1 VKIAI
6 IGSREM
12 SEYGKRM
19 VGWIISNLEGR
30 EVEIVSIGVRG
41 CNEEVERKARAKGIK
56 IEMLRGINFEELNY
70 KLAREAEVLIIVE
83 GGEKSGTM
91 LVARNFVEEN
101 KEVWVIPGRVGDV
114 NSWVPHFL
122 IKNGAGLLGSQEDFD
137 LIFDK

>member
-1 VKIAI
+1 MKIAI

-19 VGWIISNLEGR
+19 VGWIISNIKDR
-30 EVEIVSIGVRG
+30 KVSLLSIKVRG
-41 CNEEVERKARAKGIK
+41 CNEEIERVAKREGVE
-56 IEMLRGINFEELNY
+56 IEMLKGNNFEELNY
-70 KLAREAEVLIIVE
+70 RLAKEAEVLIIIE

-101 KEVWVIPGRVGDV
+101 KEVWVIPGRAGDK
-114 NSWVPHFL
+114 NSYVPNFL
-122 IKNGAGLLGSQEDFD
+122 LKNGAGMLSLKEDFD

>member
-1 VKIAI
+1 
-6 IGSREM
+6 M

-101 KEVWVIPGRVGDV
+101 KEVWVIPGRVDDK
-114 NSWVPHFL
+114 NSYVPNFL
-122 IKNGAGLLGSQEDFD
+122 LKNGAGLLNLKEDFD